1 LCLRLETCGA
11 WSEYVCIPAENCF
24 VIAESMSFEDA
35 AAIPINYLTAY
46 FTVFHCANLGHRKS
60 ILIHMAAGGVVSLK
74 QEIFE
79 WA

>member
-1 LCLRLETCGA
+1 
-11 WSEYVCIPAENCF
+11 
-24 VIAESMSFEDA
+24 MSFEDA

-74 QEIFE
+74 QEILNGLKAQFFPCFRLF
-79 WA
+79 